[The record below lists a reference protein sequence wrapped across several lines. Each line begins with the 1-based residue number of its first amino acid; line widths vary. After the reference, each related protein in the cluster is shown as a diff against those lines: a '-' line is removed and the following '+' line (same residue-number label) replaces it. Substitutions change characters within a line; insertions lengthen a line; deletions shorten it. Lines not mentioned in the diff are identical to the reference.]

1 MLLLVCVMMCECRHA
16 HACRNFVLTFHGGFQ
31 GSDSVPQAC
40 KASTFTCWAVTPAQ
54 IATSVINWFIC
65 NEILSIQYTKLNLR
79 NSKARKLS
87 RTFVTLWTVFSFQ
100 VMFFTVEWSRRGYSK
115 HLRKIILDNRGK
127 TTALPPRVCTV
138 GVLVCCPCVLRKCM
152 CLAWHN
158 SWALSELHVLP
169 WSHFLRSVPKCGRA
183 GRRNGS
189 GSTNGALW
197 GRLGAREVCGRL
209 HTAALSLWLGVSVWK
224 GACSFYTPF
233 RTARADSSADTL
245 CH

>member
-1 MLLLVCVMMCECRHA
+1 MWLLVCVMCVCRHA
-16 HACRNFVLTFHGGFQ
+16 HACRSFVLAFHGGFQ
-31 GSDSVPQAC
+31 GYDSVPQAC
-40 KASTFTCWAVTPAQ
+40 TASTFTCWPITPTQ
-54 IATSVINWFIC
+54 IATSVIYLSAMS
-65 NEILSIQYTKLNLR
+65 LSIHYTKLNLR
-79 NSKARKLS
+79 NSKARKLG

-100 VMFFTVEWSRRGYSK
+100 VMFLTVEWSRRGYSK

-158 SWALSELHVLP
+158 SWALRELPVLP
-169 WSHFLRSVPKCGRA
+169 WPHFLRSAPKCDRA
-183 GRRNGS
+183 GCRNGS

-197 GRLGAREVCGRL
+197 GRLGARAVCGRL

-224 GACSFYTPF
+224 GACCFYTPF
-233 RTARADSSADTL
+233 RTARADSSTDTL

>member
-1 MLLLVCVMMCECRHA
+1 MCYVCVQACTCLPQLCSRFPWWIPGIRLSSSGLHSKHLHVLTYHA
-16 HACRNFVLTFHGGFQ
+16 HPDCYKCNL
-31 GSDSVPQAC
+31 
-40 KASTFTCWAVTPAQ
+40 
-54 IATSVINWFIC
+54 FIC
-65 NEILSIQYTKLNLR
+65 NEILSIHYTKLNLR

-100 VMFFTVEWSRRGYSK
+100 VMFLTVEWSRRGYSR

-138 GVLVCCPCVLRKCM
+138 GVLVCCPCILRKCM

-158 SWALSELHVLP
+158 SWALRELPVLP
-169 WSHFLRSVPKCGRA
+169 WPHFLRSAPKCGRA
-183 GRRNGS
+183 ERRNGS

-197 GRLGAREVCGRL
+197 GRLGARAVCGRL

-224 GACSFYTPF
+224 GACCFYTPF